1 MPDDHSTPYEPE
13 ASSTRT
19 GSATAT
25 RYVSSGIRALC
36 GGIADSAA
44 ILLVCGEDRQEREEL
59 VGLWAEAKGHPW
71 VVVDCSKAPP
81 SPAAPSGGKA
91 IKLYKDIE
99 LREVQAALKS
109 DLAAKRHPDC
119 LIAATMSPP
128 PHSRGVDP
136 DLWNLLAPYR
146 VDVPPLRQRPGDIK
160 DIARQVLEAHGHGV
174 RFCTGVLELLALLP
188 WPRHKTE
195 LIATVEFL
203 ASRVR
208 ALPGEITVER
218 VASHLMR
225 ADCPMS
231 GGKAAIPS
239 DGWARV
245 DHMLSLTRGHVDLVS
260 HLTGLPRP
268 TIEHRRHHHRTSRE
282 QAMRP

>member
-1 MPDDHSTPYEPE
+1 MPDDQSMPCGPE
-13 ASSTRT
+13 ASSTRA
-19 GSATAT
+19 GGAATT

-36 GGIADSAA
+36 GGIAGSDA
-44 ILLVCGEDRQEREEL
+44 ILLVCGEDREEREEL
-59 VGLWAEAKGHPW
+59 VSLWAQARQHAR
-71 VVVDCSKAPP
+71 VDVDCSKAPP

-91 IKLYKDIE
+91 VRFYKDIE

-109 DLAAKRHPDC
+109 DLAGPRHPDC

-128 PHSRGVDP
+128 PHGRGVDP

-146 VDVPPLRQRPGDIK
+146 VDVPPLRCRPGDIK
-160 DIARQVLEAHGHGV
+160 DIARQVLEAQGQGV
-174 RFCTGVLELLALLP
+174 RFCAGVLELLALLP

-195 LIATVEFL
+195 LIATVQFL
-203 ASRVR
+203 ASRVQ

-218 VASHLMR
+218 VAGHLMQ

-231 GGKAAIPS
+231 GGTSAIPS
-239 DGWARV
+239 DGWARI

-268 TIEHRRHHHRTSRE
+268 TIERRRHHHRTSRE
-282 QAMRP
+282 RAMRA